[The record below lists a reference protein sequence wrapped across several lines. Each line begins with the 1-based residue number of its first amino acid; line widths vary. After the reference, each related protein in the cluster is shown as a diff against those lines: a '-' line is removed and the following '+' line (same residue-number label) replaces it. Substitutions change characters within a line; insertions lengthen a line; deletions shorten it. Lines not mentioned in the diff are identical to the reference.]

1 MMKKIVA
8 GVDYSMTSPSIC
20 VHEGEEWSHENC
32 RFYYLVKR
40 EKLVFENNLFSGSVY
55 PSYDID
61 TERFDN
67 LSQWSVDIIN
77 KHNVD
82 ECYIEGYA
90 FGATGRVFHIAENG
104 GILKHKLWLNGTPFE
119 VMAPTTIKKFAT
131 GKGNANKEKLYD
143 AFVEE
148 TGIDIRKTLDIS
160 NKSWNPV
167 SDIVDAYYI
176 AKYGFM
182 NNE

>member
-1 MMKKIVA
+1 
-8 GVDYSMTSPSIC
+8 
-20 VHEGEEWSHENC
+20 
-32 RFYYLVKR
+32 
-40 EKLVFENNLFSGSVY
+40 
-55 PSYDID
+55 
-61 TERFDN
+61 
-67 LSQWSVDIIN
+67 
-77 KHNVD
+77 
-82 ECYIEGYA
+82 
-90 FGATGRVFHIAENG
+90 
-104 GILKHKLWLNGTPFE
+104 
-119 VMAPTTIKKFAT
+119 MAPTTIKKFAT